1 MNTKDDETYSMKV
14 SDMQMLVTTHVP
26 EYTIF
31 GVSADAYTVRPGQMD
46 EALTVEEQDFPI
58 CDFNHV
64 LHYDEKTNKFYNVKF
79 KEKGRP
85 AIPNFTEA
93 KELNVYELELP
104 YVGEVEKRSLKRNS
118 DNLSI

>member
-79 KEKGRP
+79 EGKGRNIMDKDTKGRP
-85 AIPNFTEA
+85 
-93 KELNVYELELP
+93 
-104 YVGEVEKRSLKRNS
+104 
-118 DNLSI
+118 